1 MPKDVIISSKEF
13 CRHIPSY
20 STTQAALNKGCLHSL
35 CWGVSLKQHVTC
47 VTISNKRKC
56 CLKFCAKIVKKLAA
70 AGYLTLFRDFKLA
83 HMVKTYRSASC
94 HQVLKIRE
102 CYIC

>member
-1 MPKDVIISSKEF
+1 MPKNVLISSREF

-20 STTQAALNKGCLHSL
+20 STTQAASNKGCLHSL
-35 CWGVSLKQHVTC
+35 K
-47 VTISNKRKC
+47 
-56 CLKFCAKIVKKLAA
+56 AKIVKKLAA

-83 HMVKTYRSASC
+83 CMIKTYRSASY